1 MMRVMLD
8 TCVLIKFAFIYHKRD
23 KGFKTP
29 KPLMKFEEM
38 RLKYQNISWYRI
50 NNNPLTTGSIMI
62 TIYGECKNES

>member
-1 MMRVMLD
+1 
-8 TCVLIKFAFIYHKRD
+8 
-23 KGFKTP
+23 
-29 KPLMKFEEM
+29 MKFEEM